1 MEAVTE
7 CLLDKRRE
15 IFKLGKIWD
24 LGVQGESVK
33 SKILGDLEGYWA
45 MLAQQGRSLEEATR

>member
-1 MEAVTE
+1 MEVVTE
-7 CLLDKRRE
+7 CLLDERRE
-15 IFKLGKIWD
+15 ISKLWNIWD

-45 MLAQQGRSLEEATR
+45 MLAQQWRSLEEAAR